1 MKSIRR
7 NFLFAAAL
15 LALASVAMAQAYP
28 SKPIKLIWPYA
39 PGGPGDAIA
48 RLLAT
53 SMSASLGQQVIVEN
67 RTGASGSIGA
77 VAVQRS
83 PADGY
88 TLLLNTITTNV
99 QVPLVTKD
107 PSFDPVKSLTPVI
120 NVGSNPLAILV
131 NPSLPVTDF
140 PSFIAWAK
148 QQPNGVDVAVAGP
161 TLEVASALLS
171 QQAGIK
177 LVNIPFRGNAPALQA
192 VLEGDVK
199 VYYNT
204 PSGTLLQH
212 LKDGKLRLIAVAS
225 AEPSVLLPGAAPI
238 AKFIPGYVQ
247 DINYA
252 IWGPAGMPS
261 AIVSRVGEAVR
272 KAMAEPGMAEKFL
285 QNGVAPALAGPEEVT
300 RITQREAANIKRIM
314 ETTPVKFGE

>member
-15 LALASVAMAQAYP
+15 LALAPLAMAQAWP

-53 SMSASLGQQVIVEN
+53 SMSTTLGQQVVVEN

-131 NPSLPVTDF
+131 HPSLPVTDF
-140 PSFIAWAK
+140 PSFVAWAK
-148 QQPNGVDVAVAGP
+148 QQPAGVDVAVAGP

-192 VLEGDVK
+192 VLAGDVK

-238 AKFIPGYVQ
+238 GKFIPGYVQ

-252 IWGPAGMPS
+252 IWGPAGMPP
-261 AIVSRVGEAVR
+261 AIVARLGDAVR
-272 KAMAEPGMAEKFL
+272 KAMAEPGMVEKFL

>member
-7 NFLFAAAL
+7 TILLAAAV
-15 LALASVAMAQAYP
+15 LALAPAAMAQAYP
-28 SKPIKLIWPYA
+28 SKPIKLVWPYA

-107 PSFDPVKSLTPVI
+107 PTFDPVKSLTPVV

-131 NPSLPVTDF
+131 HPSVPATDF

-148 QQPNGVDVAVAGP
+148 QQPSGVDVAVAGP

-171 QQAGIK
+171 QQANIK

-192 VLEGDVK
+192 VLAGDVK

-238 AKFIPGYVQ
+238 ATFIPGYVQ

-252 IWGPAGMPS
+252 IWGPAGMPP
-261 AIVSRVGEAVR
+261 AIVARLGDAVR
-272 KAMAEPGMAEKFL
+272 KAMAEPGMVEKFL

-300 RITQREAANIKRIM
+300 RITLREAANIKRIM

>member
-192 VLEGDVK
+192 VLAGDVK

>member
-1 MKSIRR
+1 MKTLRR
-7 NFLFAAAL
+7 SLLLAASLFAFAS
-15 LALASVAMAQAYP
+15 LAHAQAWP
-28 SKPIKLIWPYA
+28 RQPIKLIWPYS

-48 RLLAT
+48 RTLAA
-53 SMSASLGQQVIVEN
+53 SMSNYLGQQVIVEN

-107 PSFDPVKSLTPVI
+107 PSFDPVKSLTPI
-120 NVGSNPLAILV
+120 ANIGSNPLAILV
-131 NPSLPVTDF
+131 HPSVPVHDF
-140 PSFIAWAK
+140 PSFVEWAK
-148 QQPNGVDVAVAGP
+148 KQPQGVDVAVAGP

-171 QQAGIK
+171 QQANIK

-192 VLEGDVK
+192 VLAGDVK
-199 VYYNT
+199 VFYNT
-204 PSGTLLQH
+204 PSGAVLQH
-212 LKDGKLRLIAVAS
+212 LKEGKLKLIAVTS
-225 AEPSVLLPGAAPI
+225 AEPSPLFPGAVPI
-238 AKFIPGYVQ
+238 AKFLPGYVQ

-252 IWGPAGMPS
+252 IWGPAGLPADVVAKLGD
-261 AIVSRVGEAVR
+261 AIR
-272 KAMAEPGMAEKFL
+272 KTMAEPGIGDKLMI
-285 QNGVAPALAGPEEVT
+285 NGVQPALAGPEVVT

>member
-192 VLEGDVK
+192 VLAGDVK

-238 AKFIPGYVQ
+238 GKFIPGYVQ